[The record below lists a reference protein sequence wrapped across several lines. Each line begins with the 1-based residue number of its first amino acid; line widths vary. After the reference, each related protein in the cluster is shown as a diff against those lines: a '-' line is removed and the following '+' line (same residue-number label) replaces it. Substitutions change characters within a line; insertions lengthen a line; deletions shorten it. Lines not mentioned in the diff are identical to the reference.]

1 MGDGHGL
8 PAHRHGDGR
17 FLVPPHGL
25 VPGRSHGNDMGARAV
40 HLRLRGDGGN
50 LARHDGPQ
58 VHHGRRRR
66 RGGVLLHVLRDG
78 VREDMNMP
86 GTVLDAEGGGAMD
99 DLNQNSIKKTVT
111 EQYKFGMGIYSF
123 MAVLI

>member
-1 MGDGHGL
+1 
-8 PAHRHGDGR
+8 
-17 FLVPPHGL
+17 
-25 VPGRSHGNDMGARAV
+25 
-40 HLRLRGDGGN
+40 
-50 LARHDGPQ
+50 
-58 VHHGRRRR
+58 
-66 RGGVLLHVLRDG
+66 
-78 VREDMNMP
+78 MP